1 MLSFNEWSII
11 EHLKTEA
18 DRRSE
23 EARATENFNKSL
35 LLRGEAIGIREMAI
49 DLIEKKHRLNAQTH
63 AGPILPDLP

>member
-23 EARATENFNKSL
+23 KADATEDLNKSL
-35 LLRGEAIGIREMAI
+35 LLRGEAIGIRAMVI
-49 DLIEKKHRLNAQTH
+49 DLIDQKHH
-63 AGPILPDLP
+63 KDDSKD